1 MIQNDDSHS
10 AASSEHNNDTSGD
23 GRYFCVGYILAE
35 SFYCVC
41 LMTRDIAASE
51 RNIKYHLWPCIV
63 GGRVTVMVRYVKHID
78 SIFQIRI
85 ILREN

>member
-1 MIQNDDSHS
+1 MIGNDDSHS

-23 GRYFCVGYILAE
+23 GRYFCVRYILAE

-51 RNIKYHLWPCIV
+51 RNIKYHFMAVYC
-63 GGRVTVMVRYVKHID
+63 GREGHSYG
-78 SIFQIRI
+78 
-85 ILREN
+85 